1 LRLDRLEAVNT
12 VLIDRYGARDE
23 VARAVLTFP
32 TSSA

>member
-1 LRLDRLEAVNT
+1 VRLDRLDAVKT
-12 VLIDRYGARDE
+12 VLIDRYGAPDE

>member
-12 VLIDRYGARDE
+12 VVIDRYGVADE